1 MIKIVII
8 QTGEVLYSNSNFSYT
23 RQIGDVG
30 NIAVSNTSHTN
41 SFNIIKNKDSIRVLE
56 GLGLQGSASDYPYK
70 IVECTLY
77 HNEIEVIE
85 RGNLIITESNG
96 SFKAYVQ
103 DGNVDFWKAI
113 EGLKISDLDIT
124 ELTHEKTYDVVRDSL
139 IGNDKEYK
147 YFVADYSGDYYVNQA
162 GAIFLNIDHMS
173 PSVRLKYIIDK
184 IFNHIGFTYN
194 ISVDINLWW
203 TYAKSYVLDEIEEN
217 KDYTET
223 LIDGISMPFSIN
235 GSKSLPFVFER
246 IANGATTSI
255 TNQFG
260 RGVTN
265 LDYGQYK
272 VFLEYE
278 DVFARYTLEYY
289 DWSNINP
296 IIHEGF
302 FPVKIG
308 IMINGVEVGEH
319 VTNITLSEND
329 VITPYFE
336 PYLGDEFWDR
346 FGFRAYDV
354 IAVDTITVNNFKMKI
369 QSFDIFQGA
378 GDTIESFGAKEFIK
392 ELMHYYGLTISVV
405 GKQVNFYTINERLNS
420 NVVNYNDRLIR
431 INNEK
436 YSYRNYAKRNLL
448 KHKYVNEDT
457 GYNDSS
463 VDVNNRNLA
472 EESVLLESFSY
483 TPTRLGVYE
492 MYESEAKKDEEGNI
506 FFEYKELSDRSFMLT
521 EEKKEALIWLSS
533 EREGVAEVMPSK
545 EYSFASQ
552 KDANF
557 RQLHVTYYSNF
568 NRVLNNANIIIVDL
582 DISLI
587 EMTHINLID
596 RIYLNNAYYLINKL
610 MYRSSGVSAELIKID

>member
-8 QTGEVLYSNSNFSYT
+8 QTGEVLYSDSNFSYT

-41 SFNIIKNKDSIRVLE
+41 SFNIIKNKDSIRVFE
-56 GLGLQGSASDYPYK
+56 GLGLQGSASNYPYK

-77 HNEIEVIE
+77 HNEIEVIQ

-96 SFKAYVQ
+96 SFKASVQ
-103 DGNVDFWKAI
+103 DGNIDFWKAI
-113 EGLKISDLDIT
+113 EGLKIGDLDIS

-147 YFVADYSGDYYVNQA
+147 YFVADYGGDYHVNKM
-162 GAIFLNIDHMS
+162 GTMFLNIDFMS
-173 PSVRLKYIIDK
+173 PSVQLKYIIDK

-217 KDYTET
+217 KDYTEI

-235 GSKSLPFVFER
+235 GSKSLPFIFEK

-278 DVFARYTLEYY
+278 DVFASYTLQYW
-289 DWSNINP
+289 DDNDP
-296 IIHEGF
+296 FTHESF
-302 FPVKIG
+302 FPVKVG

-319 VTNITLSEND
+319 VTNITLNEND
-329 VITPYFE
+329 IITPYFE
-336 PYLGDEFWDR
+336 PYVGEEFWDR

-354 IAVDTITVNNFKMKI
+354 IAVDTITVRDFKMKI
-369 QSFDIFQGA
+369 QSFDVFQGA
-378 GDTIESFGAKEFIK
+378 GDAIENFGAKEFIK
-392 ELMHYYGLTISVV
+392 ELMHYYGLTLSVI
-405 GKQVNFYTINERLNS
+405 GRQVNFYTINERLNS
-420 NVVNYNDRLIR
+420 NVEVYSDRVIK
-431 INNEK
+431 INSEK

-448 KHKYVNEDT
+448 KHKYVNQDT

-463 VDVNNRNLA
+463 VNVDNQNLK
-472 EESVLLESFSY
+472 EENTLLQSFSY

-492 MYESEAKKDEEGNI
+492 MYESEAKEDEDGNI
-506 FFEYKELSDRSFMLT
+506 FFEYKELADRSFMLT
-521 EEKKEALIWLSS
+521 EEKKEALIVLSS
-533 EREGVAEVMPSK
+533 TREEIEGLVPYK

-557 RQLHVTYYSNF
+557 RELYTRYYSNF
-568 NRVLNNANIIIVDL
+568 NRVLNNANIINVDL

-610 MYRSSGVSAELIKID
+610 MYRGSGVSAELIKID